1 LRLLVVHRKNFK
13 EQTMA
18 EHKHQQQD
26 LRPGQQH
33 LAYLRQDLAL
43 PHLAATQQVALA
55 EAGLEAHL
63 QRQHQAALIAIQD
76 LEHQRLQQGLPQG
89 SVERP
94 LPQHKTF
101 QQFNKGN

>member
-1 LRLLVVHRKNFK
+1 
-13 EQTMA
+13 MA

-63 QRQHQAALIAIQD
+63 QHQAALIAIQG
-76 LEHQRLQQGLPQG
+76 LEHQRLRQGLPQD